1 MNLPFLIA
9 RRYLFAPKSRNVI
22 NIISG
27 ITMVGIAIA
36 SLAMI
41 CTLSVFNGFHRLME
55 SLFTDFDPDVRV
67 VATKGKVFNPDEDAL
82 GKVRELPFVEAYTY
96 TLEEQ
101 ALIRYNNSQQI
112 VTVRGVEDNVC
123 DVYALDN
130 ILRGKGEFLFK
141 DNVCEYAIPGVGLMN
156 ALDCG
161 IQPVTPFTLYAPKRG
176 GKVNMS
182 NPAMNF
188 NSVKF
193 FASGLVFQVNQQPY
207 DDSYVL
213 VSLGLARRLL
223 GYGSEVSS
231 MEIRLR
237 EGYSPA
243 RACSEIQ
250 SILGDDYKALDRYNQ
265 QADVFKV
272 VRLEKFVSFLF
283 LAFILLIACFNIVG
297 SLVMLMVDKEED
309 TSLLVNLGLS
319 RDAARRVFVYDGLL
333 ISFIGA
339 LGGLILGVILAL
351 LQQHFGFI
359 PLGANG
365 GFIVDS
371 YPVAVKVTD
380 VIIVLITVILVTLLS
395 MWPIRKIADRF
406 VGQQKEREI

>member
-1 MNLPFLIA
+1 MNLPFFIA

-27 ITMVGIAIA
+27 ITMAGIAIA

-41 CTLSVFNGFHRLME
+41 CTLSVFNGFHKLME

-67 VATKGKVFNPDEDAL
+67 VAAKGKVFNPDEDAL
-82 GKVRELPFVEAYTY
+82 EKIKKLPFVEAFTY

-112 VTVRGVEDNVC
+112 VTVRGVEVNVC

-130 ILRGKGEFLFK
+130 ILRGTGEFVFK

-156 ALDCG
+156 TLDCG

-188 NSVKF
+188 TSVKV

-231 MEIRLR
+231 MEIKLR
-237 EGYSPA
+237 DGYLPA
-243 RACSEIQ
+243 RACNEMQ
-250 SILGDDYKALDRYNQ
+250 SILGDEYKALDRYNQ

-283 LAFILLIACFNIVG
+283 LAFILLIASFNIIG

-333 ISFIGA
+333 ISFTGA
-339 LGGLILGVILAL
+339 LAGLISGVILAL

-359 PLGANG
+359 PLGTNG

-371 YPVAVKVTD
+371 YPVAVRLSD

-406 VGQQKEREI
+406 VGQKKELEI